1 MLKPMLKLIRN
12 RGRGSKAP
20 AVLDRPNLFT
30 RLVRSTRGYAF
41 LGASV
46 SVAAVV
52 VVSLLTWLSGF
63 VDNAIGRPTEVIERV
78 LPGVLEQVDDQLA
91 TLIGADEGRTVQGA
105 VLRSA
110 REGLAAAM
118 GSTIPRAGTP
128 REDITNVNRSTSAT
142 SNPPA
147 SSGPTSSPKE
157 PSAATS
163 IPGGV
168 SPTTNESSP
177 NTTGE
182 TPSQRPSETPSPA
195 SASEEPSLT
204 TQEEPPS
211 QEPSSQEPP
220 AQEPPPQE
228 PSPKEETPIPEV
240 TPPPVTKEPPPTVE
254 SPSGEIPPPVT
265 EVPLPVTKTPPPAA
279 GELPPV
285 ADQPPP
291 TPNGV

>member
-46 SVAAVV
+46 SMAAVV

-91 TLIGADEGRTVQGA
+91 TLIGTDEGTVQGA

-110 REGLAAAM
+110 REGLAAV
-118 GSTIPRAGTP
+118 GSTIPRPGTP
-128 REDITNVNRSTSAT
+128 REAITNTNRFTSVT

-147 SSGPTSSPKE
+147 SSGPTTFPEE

-163 IPGGV
+163 TPGSA

-177 NTTGE
+177 KTTGE
-182 TPSQRPSETPSPA
+182 TTSQRPSETPSSPA
-195 SASEEPSLT
+195 SASEEPPPA
-204 TQEEPPS
+204 TQEEPP
-211 QEPSSQEPP
+211 SQEPP

-228 PSPKEETPIPEV
+228 ETPTPEV
-240 TPPPVTKEPPPTVE
+240 TPPPVTKELPPTVE
-254 SPSGEIPPPVT
+254 SPSGEAPPPVT
-265 EVPLPVTKTPPPAA
+265 EVPLPVTKTPPPVAS
-279 GELPPV
+279 ELPPV

>member
-20 AVLDRPNLFT
+20 AVLDRSNLFT

-91 TLIGADEGRTVQGA
+91 TLIGTEEGTVQGA

-110 REGLAAAM
+110 REGLAAAV
-118 GSTIPRAGTP
+118 GSTIPMPGTP
-128 REDITNVNRSTSAT
+128 REATAANRSTSAT

-182 TPSQRPSETPSPA
+182 APSQRPSEAPSPA
-195 SASEEPSLT
+195 SASEEPSPA

-211 QEPSSQEPP
+211 QEEP
-220 AQEPPPQE
+220 
-228 PSPKEETPIPEV
+228 
-240 TPPPVTKEPPPTVE
+240 
-254 SPSGEIPPPVT
+254 
-265 EVPLPVTKTPPPAA
+265 
-279 GELPPV
+279 
-285 ADQPPP
+285 
-291 TPNGV
+291 